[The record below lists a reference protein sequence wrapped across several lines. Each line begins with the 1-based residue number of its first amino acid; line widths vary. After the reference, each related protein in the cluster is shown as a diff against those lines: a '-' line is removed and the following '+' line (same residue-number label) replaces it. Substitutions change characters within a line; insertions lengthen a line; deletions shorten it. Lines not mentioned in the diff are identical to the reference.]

1 MQWVAQ
7 AWLVY
12 RLTGSA
18 IWLGFIGF
26 AGQIPVFLF
35 APVGGAVADQHNRRL
50 ILVATQSVSMVLAFL
65 LAALTLSHQIQVW
78 QVFLFAA
85 LQGLVNAFDI
95 PARQAF
101 LMDMV
106 GREDLLNAIA
116 LNSSMFN
123 GARMIGPAMG
133 GLLVSGLGEGWC
145 FFANAV
151 SYLAVI
157 AGLLLMK
164 IHSLA
169 YRPRSG
175 STLDSIREGFWYVGR
190 TGPIRDLLILLGLI
204 SLLGIPYVV
213 LMPIFADRILHGGAD
228 GLGLLM
234 GSSGVGALLAA
245 LILAARRGVQG
256 LGRWVAVSSVAF
268 GVSLILFS
276 LSRSFWLSAALLM
289 PVGFAMMT
297 EMAASNTLIQAMT
310 PDSLRGRVMAVYSM
324 MFMGMAPVG
333 ALLSGTMAHHL
344 GAPATVALGGAV
356 CVLAGLGFGY
366 RLPAFRRERRLVIL
380 DQQLPGEGRLAD
392 LRDTE
397 NPILE
402 KDHKEEQGL

>member
-1 MQWVAQ
+1 M
-7 AWLVY
+7 LSF
-12 RLTGSA
+12 L
-18 IWLGFIGF
+18 ILGIIPN

-50 ILVATQSVSMVLAFL
+50 ILVATQSVS
-65 LAALTLSHQIQVW
+65 I
-78 QVFLFAA
+78 
-85 LQGLVNAFDI
+85 
-95 PARQAF
+95 
-101 LMDMV
+101 
-106 GREDLLNAIA
+106 
-116 LNSSMFN
+116 
-123 GARMIGPAMG
+123 
-133 GLLVSGLGEGWC
+133 
-145 FFANAV
+145 
-151 SYLAVI
+151 
-157 AGLLLMK
+157 
-164 IHSLA
+164 A

-213 LMPIFADRILHGGAD
+213 LMPIFADRILHGGAH

-245 LILAARRGVQG
+245 LILAARRGVPG

-276 LSRSFWLSAALLM
+276 RSRSFWLSAALLI

-333 ALLSGTMAHHL
+333 ALLSGTLAHHL

-366 RLPAFRRERRLVIL
+366 RLPAFRRERRQMIL
-380 DQQLPGEGRLAD
+380 DQQLPGDR
-392 LRDTE
+392 RR
-397 NPILE
+397 
-402 KDHKEEQGL
+402 Q